1 MKTKLKKSIR
11 RGEHNSDGGTMPG
24 GNVPANVKTT
34 SVLRRVSLGRPLHYV
49 NAPGL
54 VGNVCAFQLAAKSL
68 PILVESVSGRMQ
80 TVVAGDVFLGTPGAR
95 ESNIVL
101 VGGVPKGGLIPG
113 TTYWVIS

>member
-1 MKTKLKKSIR
+1 MKTTRKKSIR

-24 GNVPANVKTT
+24 GNVPANVKIT

-49 NAPGL
+49 NAPAL
-54 VGNVCAFQLAAKSL
+54 EGNVCAFQLAAKSP
-68 PILVESVSGRMQ
+68 PILLESVSGRMQ

-101 VGGVPKGGLIPG
+101 VGGA
-113 TTYWVIS
+113 